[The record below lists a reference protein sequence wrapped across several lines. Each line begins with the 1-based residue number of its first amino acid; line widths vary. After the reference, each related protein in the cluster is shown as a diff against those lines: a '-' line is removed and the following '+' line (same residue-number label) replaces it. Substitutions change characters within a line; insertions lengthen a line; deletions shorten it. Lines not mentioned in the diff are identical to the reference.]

1 MNEILYQM
9 KDLKAITLYLFI
21 PFDLQLNMF
30 AMKNENEGTIS
41 LLTKLRVI
49 ETGVIDI
56 IEEKLVTLL
65 HERVVK
71 KVMTP
76 LMNRLTEIVDKDGEL
91 YDIILNDDENF
102 VENYLSPLILKYIK
116 NYFIANTS
124 TIEKIYR
131 EVADELTSKDDEQH
145 PLG

>member
-21 PFDLQLNMF
+21 PIDLQLKMYV
-30 AMKNENEGTIS
+30 KNENEGTFS
-41 LLTKLRVI
+41 LLTELCVI

-76 LMNRLTEIVDKDGEL
+76 LMNRLTEIVDEDGEL

-131 EVADELTSKDDEQH
+131 EVADELTFKDDEQH

>member
-21 PFDLQLNMF
+21 PIDLQLKMYV
-30 AMKNENEGTIS
+30 KNENEGTFS
-41 LLTKLRVI
+41 LLTELRLI

-71 KVMTP
+71 KVMPP
-76 LMNRLTEIVDKDGEL
+76 LMNKLTEIVDEDGEL
-91 YDIILNDDENF
+91 YDIILNDDEKF

>member
-21 PFDLQLNMF
+21 PIDLQLNMF
-30 AMKNENEGTIS
+30 VKENENEGTFS
-41 LLTKLRVI
+41 LLTELRVI

-71 KVMTP
+71 KVMSP
-76 LMNRLTEIVDKDGEL
+76 LMNRLTEIVDEDGEL

>member
-21 PFDLQLNMF
+21 PIDLQLNMF
-30 AMKNENEGTIS
+30 VMKNENEGTIS

-71 KVMTP
+71 KVMPP